1 MAEVTT
7 IQIRGEDRTASAFRS
22 ANSGLNKLD
31 KKLQATTA
39 KTSALTAG
47 FSRMGGALAGV
58 VGVAGFT
65 AFSSK
70 LLEVGD
76 RLDKIAIQTGL
87 TVEQLQ
93 ALQFASSQSG
103 VEAEAFNASMNKFNR
118 ILGEALDG
126 IPKAQDSY
134 KSLGISIRKE
144 DGTVKNSA
152 TLLLEVADAF
162 QDIEEPAMK
171 AKKATD
177 LFGRAGISLIPMLQ
191 NGADD
196 ILTFESRLR
205 DAGGII
211 EETATQD
218 IAKFNDSLDLLSR
231 VTLANFA
238 KILVPIL
245 PALTLM
251 AGSFSDIAKVVGIA
265 GVAFVTA
272 KIPAL
277 LLAITTGVKGLTL
290 ALATNPIGLIAVG
303 IATIGTTYIAYKD
316 DIDDFFGIGDE
327 AKNLD
332 NTAEA
337 IGKLNTQ
344 LSETGFETQFA
355 STATNTLT
363 NQTKQLDGQTKKVT
377 KTLKK
382 ASEEMEKVV
391 DQQDANLMLVAHTA
405 DMIDQK
411 GAPAMNRL
419 EEAIKKVDREADQG
433 AISSDYLATAFN
445 RMFVD
450 MALST
455 DNWTAYIRKGFNF
468 LLQETVGV
476 EFFNRLDFIFLTK
489 LRDVGDH
496 FDLLVDRMLGS
507 MAEMREG
514 LVDGFDGML
523 FDMQQ
528 RIDDNTKPSYGGI
541 ITSWDLLLMDM
552 IEKLKTANTAI
563 PELNSSSLVTASRR
577 ISEITN
583 QVGGIRTY
591 VSSKSHRNY
600 AFDGYKTRGVG
611 TNAKRYSIF
620 RLSDYY
626 THFEATGLSGGQNTA
641 SRSANRSPA
650 QSMVMEGEPISSG
663 SQAPVVNVFLD
674 LEGEVKL
681 PLHEYIVSTQNRAER
696 AGETALAGIL
706 AGNSSYA

>member
-76 RLDKIAIQTGL
+76 RLDKVAIQTGL

-103 VEAEAFNASMNKFNR
+103 VASETFNSSMTKFNR

-126 IPKAQDSY
+126 IPKAQESY

-162 QDIEEPAMK
+162 KDIEDPAMK

-177 LFGRAGISLIPMLQ
+177 LFGRAGIDLIPMLQ

-205 DAGGII
+205 DAGGIM

-231 VTLANFA
+231 VTLVNFS

-272 KIPAL
+272 KLPAM
-277 LLAITTGVKGLTL
+277 LLAITTGIKGLTL

-327 AKNLD
+327 AKNLEK
-332 NTAEA
+332 TSEA

-363 NQTKQLDGQTKKVT
+363 NQTKQLDGETKKVT

-468 LLQETVGV
+468 LLEETVGV

-496 FDLLVDRMLGS
+496 FDRLVDRMLGS
-507 MAEMREG
+507 MGEMREG

-528 RIDDNTKPSYGGI
+528 RIDDNTNPSYGGI

-552 IEKLKTANTAI
+552 IEKLKTANTSI
-563 PELNSSSLVTASRR
+563 PELNSDSLVTASRR
-577 ISEITN
+577 ISEIVSQVDGVKRTVHRTYTGRYTTTRMKDSQGRSLYRRTPNEYWEFSASSLSEGAPNVSRTASAMPSPQASLSMDTN
-583 QVGGIRTY
+583 Q
-591 VSSKSHRNY
+591 
-600 AFDGYKTRGVG
+600 
-611 TNAKRYSIF
+611 
-620 RLSDYY
+620 
-626 THFEATGLSGGQNTA
+626 
-641 SRSANRSPA
+641 
-650 QSMVMEGEPISSG
+650 G

-706 AGNSSYA
+706 AGDSSYA

>member
-7 IQIRGEDRTASAFRS
+7 IQIRGEDRTASAFRT
-22 ANSGLNKLD
+22 AKSGLNKLD
-31 KKLQATTA
+31 KKLQETTA
-39 KTSALTAG
+39 KTTALTTG

-76 RLDKIAIQTGL
+76 RLDKVAIQTGL

-103 VEAEAFNASMNKFNR
+103 VATETFNSSMNKFNR

-126 IPKAQDSY
+126 IPKAQESY

-162 QDIEEPAMK
+162 KDIEDPAMK

-177 LFGRAGISLIPMLQ
+177 LFGRAGIDLIPMLQ

-272 KIPAL
+272 KLPAM
-277 LLAITTGVKGLTL
+277 LLAITTGIKGLTL

-332 NTAEA
+332 KTSKA
-337 IGKLNTQ
+337 IGELNTQ

-363 NQTKQLDGQTKKVT
+363 NQTKQLDGETKKVT

-468 LLQETVGV
+468 LLEETVGV

-496 FDLLVDRMLGS
+496 FDSLGDRMLGS

-541 ITSWDLLLMDM
+541 ITSWDLLLIDM

-563 PELNSSSLVTASRR
+563 PELNSDSLVRASRR
-577 ISEITN
+577 ISEIVS
-583 QVGGIRTY
+583 QVDGVKRTVYRTY
-591 VSSKSHRNY
+591 TGRY
-600 AFDGYKTRGVG
+600 ETTRIKDVQG
-611 TNAKRYSIF
+611 RSLF
-620 RLSDYY
+620 RRKPNEYWEFS
-626 THFEATGLSGGQNTA
+626 ASGLSEGGQTV
-641 SRSANRSPA
+641 SRSTSAMPSPQA
-650 QSMVMEGEPISSG
+650 SLSMDTDQGSS
-663 SQAPVVNVFLD
+663 APVVNVFLD

-706 AGNSSYA
+706 AGDSSYA